1 MASFWLP
8 PHQHLQTSRCCSCRV
23 LLLQVEGLMYTL
35 SPWPLHTGTFSK
47 TNISPCSHSRVH
59 AKTGRRMR
67 KTKIDPIQNNDVG
80 LCAREP
86 PLLLLQH
93 LFDPYGC
100 FFSYFFFVLFLLFV
114 FVVLGC
120 IWCSLSMAKESS
132 SLPFAPSTFHSML
145 SDCGGHPSPAPPPL
159 GISVACEGPLLM
171 HCALR
176 LLSSCVLNANA
187 CVGESGWCGRE
198 RLLRLY
204 MSCGLC
210 CALLYCLFRRQ
221 GDR

>member
-1 MASFWLP
+1 
-8 PHQHLQTSRCCSCRV
+8 
-23 LLLQVEGLMYTL
+23 
-35 SPWPLHTGTFSK
+35 
-47 TNISPCSHSRVH
+47 
-59 AKTGRRMR
+59 MR
-67 KTKIDPIQNNDVG
+67 KLAEEWEKPKSTPYKITMW
-80 LCAREP
+80 
-86 PLLLLQH
+86 
-93 LFDPYGC
+93 GC
-100 FFSYFFFVLFLLFV
+100 VWESHPSFFFNIYLIHTAVFFSYFFFVLFLLFV
-114 FVVLGC
+114 LVVLGC

-187 CVGESGWCGRE
+187 CVGEGGWCGRE

-204 MSCGLC
+204 MSCELC